1 MKLQQAGGRVDGG
14 AAKAQGDDRVRRLPL
29 HDQVVTRL
37 RDLIVE
43 GKIPPGSR
51 VPERELCERFDI
63 SRTPLREAMKVL
75 AWEGLLELSP
85 NRGASVTEVSIEAVD
100 EVFPV
105 MGSLEALSGELACR
119 HITDTEVDAIEAC
132 HQRMVE
138 HYRRQQLD
146 GYFRCNQEIHE
157 AILGAARNPTLT
169 RTYQGLSGRV
179 RRMRYIANLKP
190 SRWEQAVAEHED
202 MLRALHER
210 NGEALARILHTHLK
224 NKLDTVKDYLA
235 ERESAPGAG

>member
-1 MKLQQAGGRVDGG
+1 MAGQDSNVRENAGTEVGED
-14 AAKAQGDDRVRRLPL
+14 QRVRRITL

-43 GKIPPGSR
+43 GQLAPGSR

-75 AWEGLLELSP
+75 AWEGLLDLSP
-85 NRGASVTEVSIEAVD
+85 NRGASVSEVSIEAVD

-105 MGSLEALSGELACR
+105 MGALEALSGELACR
-119 HITDTEVDAIEAC
+119 YVTDAEIEAINAC
-132 HQRMVE
+132 HQRMVR
-138 HYRRQQLD
+138 HYRRRQLD
-146 GYFRCNQEIHE
+146 EYFRCNQEIHE
-157 AILGAARNPTLT
+157 AILRAARNPTLA

-179 RRMRYIANLKP
+179 RRMRYIANLEQ
-190 SRWEQAVAEHED
+190 SRWDQAVSEHED

-210 NGEALARILHTHLK
+210 NGEALAHILRTHLK
-224 NKLDTVKDYLA
+224 NKLDAVKDYLVQRKGTTDA
-235 ERESAPGAG
+235 D

>member
-1 MKLQQAGGRVDGG
+1 MAGQDSNARDNAGTEVGG
-14 AAKAQGDDRVRRLPL
+14 DQRLRRSTL

-43 GKIPPGSR
+43 GQLAPGSR

-75 AWEGLLELSP
+75 AWEGLLDLSP
-85 NRGASVTEVSIEAVD
+85 NRGASVSAVSIEAVD

-105 MGSLEALSGELACR
+105 MGALEALSGELACR
-119 HITDTEVDAIEAC
+119 YITDAEIEAIDAR
-132 HQRMVE
+132 HQRMVR
-138 HYRRQQLD
+138 HYRKQQLD
-146 GYFRCNQEIHE
+146 EYFRSNQEIHE
-157 AILGAARNPTLT
+157 AILSAARNPTLA

-179 RRMRYIANLKP
+179 RRMRYIANLEQ
-190 SRWEQAVAEHED
+190 SRWDQAVSEHED

-210 NGEALARILHTHLK
+210 NGEALAHILRTHLK
-224 NKLDTVKDYLA
+224 NKLDAVKDYLVQWKGKTDA
-235 ERESAPGAG
+235 E